1 MQIEALLSRSQCR
14 VFDTQVTVKKCGPLV
29 QYVANFYFF
38 LLTVHSGKN
47 TFIDK
52 TDACEDLSNS
62 NNVNEDTCD
71 KIGKVSIPAFISL
84 LVFHFRQFFDSSY
97 WNVDNYIKSHTPS
110 ITHSSFTFMYTCK
123 LIDSIEFY
131 VVSAIFQ
138 PFNDG
143 INNLSVTFQRI

>member
-14 VFDTQVTVKKCGPLV
+14 VFDTQVKVKKCGPLV

-97 WNVDNYIKSHTPS
+97 
-110 ITHSSFTFMYTCK
+110 
-123 LIDSIEFY
+123 
-131 VVSAIFQ
+131 
-138 PFNDG
+138 
-143 INNLSVTFQRI
+143 